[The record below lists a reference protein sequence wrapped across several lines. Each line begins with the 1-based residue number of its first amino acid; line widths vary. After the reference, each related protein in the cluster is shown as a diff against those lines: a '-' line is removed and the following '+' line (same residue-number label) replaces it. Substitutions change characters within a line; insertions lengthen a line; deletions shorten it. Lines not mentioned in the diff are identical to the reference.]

1 MLTIFTIIAVFYVT
15 IATVV
20 FFAYDDEPLRIRAMF
35 CVVAPVLLAVAGVK
49 WLVSWLEELG

>member
-15 IATVV
+15 IATVA
-20 FFAYDDEPLRIRAMF
+20 FFAYDDEPLRIRLKA

-49 WLVSWLEELG
+49 WVKELLEGLG